1 MGLLFYLRSKGVLKT
16 LMVFEVVQVSPA
28 LIQEAVDCSILN
40 ELSFWD
46 ALILAAASAAGC
58 SILYSEDLNAGQ
70 TILGVRVQNPF
81 L

>member
-16 LMVFEVVQVSPA
+16 LMVFEVVQVSPN

>member
-16 LMVFEVVQVSPA
+16 LMVFEVVQVSPN

-46 ALILAAASAAGC
+46 ALILAAASAVWKDGRATPPRPLHIRSRTCRRAG
-58 SILYSEDLNAGQ
+58 
-70 TILGVRVQNPF
+70 
-81 L
+81 

>member
-70 TILGVRVQNPF
+70 TILGVRVQNP
-81 L
+81 LL

>member
-28 LIQEAVDCSILN
+28 LIQEAVCSILN